1 MARAGRSVSASAAL
15 RQRAGSAGPLSPR
28 PQPGDCSSA
37 QATARHEDG
46 SVESHGY
53 EQPARRCCLVTDA
66 GAGRATIP
74 RRLTLAGRP
83 GQERRS
89 WRPTRSLAPEGGRCV
104 MSRLSP
110 PHRAFHRAGVAGHAA
125 SALPGK
131 ALVCRQ
137 SALRGS
143 ACGKPMLR
151 IRSAALDEAAV
162 PPVDGSLP
170 LARLARGDDADEH
183 ADHQGEA
190 NVSAQYQRGH
200 DRQ

>member
-1 MARAGRSVSASAAL
+1 
-15 RQRAGSAGPLSPR
+15 
-28 PQPGDCSSA
+28 
-37 QATARHEDG
+37 
-46 SVESHGY
+46 
-53 EQPARRCCLVTDA
+53 
-66 GAGRATIP
+66 
-74 RRLTLAGRP
+74 
-83 GQERRS
+83 
-89 WRPTRSLAPEGGRCV
+89 

-151 IRSAALDEAAV
+151 IRSAALDETAV